1 VEIVAGPF
9 PLDADQVRRC
19 SAFGAAG
26 SHDGIGLRYQYR
38 CHARSL
44 SICTWRRLFPSGR
57 IESIQT
63 CGDHDRARPVRSGR
77 GPWGPRISDT
87 TDGRLRLVTTG

>member
-1 VEIVAGPF
+1 MDLARPGHHLRGFNDRKFKVRAGRALERVEIVAGPF

-44 SICTWRRLFPSGR
+44 SICT
-57 IESIQT
+57 
-63 CGDHDRARPVRSGR
+63 
-77 GPWGPRISDT
+77 
-87 TDGRLRLVTTG
+87 